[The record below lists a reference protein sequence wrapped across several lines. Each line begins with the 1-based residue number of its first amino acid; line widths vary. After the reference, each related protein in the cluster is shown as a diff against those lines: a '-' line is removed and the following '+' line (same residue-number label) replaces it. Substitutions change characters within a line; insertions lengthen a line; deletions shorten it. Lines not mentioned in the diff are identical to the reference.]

1 VSMRRRRKGRQ
12 RPLFVANTTAQS
24 PGHRFY
30 EAFERLLRKAKFDEF
45 VEDICAEHYAAD
57 GVGRPSI
64 APGVYFRMLLVGY
77 FEGLESERGICWRCA
92 DSLSLKR
99 FLGFEMD
106 EAVPEHST
114 LSRTRKRLPLSVY
127 SQVFDFALTIVV
139 QEGLLSGKVVGV
151 DSTYLRA
158 DASMKSIVRRDS
170 GEDYNAY
177 LKRLAQEAG
186 IDEPTAEDLR
196 RMDRKRKG
204 KKCSNKDWQ
213 SPTDPDARIARMKD
227 GTTRLSHKAE
237 HVVDMD
243 SGAIVEADLV
253 EATKADSASISDS
266 IEAAD
271 QRLQRLHGDEQDAAK
286 CDDDDDDASP
296 PAPPLDPA
304 DETKP
309 IKHIKEVTGDKG
321 YHKAQVVAS
330 LTKRG
335 VRTYI
340 PEPKYKGKKRRFT
353 NKGGYCTR
361 RAVYANRQ
369 RVARAKGKALLRR
382 RGELIERSFAHT
394 CETGG
399 HRRVRL
405 RGRDNALKR
414 YLVHV
419 AGFNLSLVMRKL
431 LGFGTP
437 RGLADAA
444 AYWWA
449 ALCALF
455 CGVFVLCGCLRAVNT
470 RRLSSDDTGWLHQPL
485 PLVSDRLAYATLP
498 T

>member
-1 VSMRRRRKGRQ
+1 VSMRRRKKGRQ
-12 RPLFVANTTAQS
+12 RPLFVASTAAQS

-30 EAFERLLRKAKFDEF
+30 EAFERLLRKAEFDEF
-45 VEDICAEHYAAD
+45 VEGICAEHYAAE

-99 FLGFEMD
+99 FLGFEID

-127 SQVFDFALTIVV
+127 SQVFDFALAIVV

-158 DASMKSIVRRDS
+158 DASMKSIIRRDS
-170 GEDYNAY
+170 GEDYNAF
-177 LKRLAQEAG
+177 LKRLAQEEG
-186 IDEPTAEDLR
+186 IEEPSAEDLR

-237 HVVDMD
+237 HVVDMQV
-243 SGAIVEADLV
+243 GAIVEADIV
-253 EATKADSASISDS
+253 EATKADSTSISDS
-266 IEAAD
+266 IETAE
-271 QRLQRLHGDEQDAAK
+271 QRLQRLEADKQDAATHDT
-286 CDDDDDDASP
+286 DDDDGSPPPATLGSSDDA
-296 PAPPLDPA
+296 
-304 DETKP
+304 KP
-309 IKHIKEVTGDKG
+309 TKHIKEVTGDKG
-321 YHKAQVVAS
+321 YHKAQVIAS
-330 LTKRG
+330 LTRRG

-340 PEPKYKGKKRRFT
+340 PEPKYKGNKRRFT
-353 NKGGYCTR
+353 DKGGYCTR

-369 RVARAKGKALLRR
+369 RVARAKGKALLKR

-399 HRRVRL
+399 HRRTRL
-405 RGRDNALKR
+405 RGRDNIHKR
-414 YLVHV
+414 YLIHV

-455 CGVFVLCGCLRAVNT
+455 CRIFVLCGYVRTVVTRCLTSSVGDSQHRPQSL
-470 RRLSSDDTGWLHQPL
+470 LSA
-485 PLVSDRLAYATLP
+485 RLAHPTLP